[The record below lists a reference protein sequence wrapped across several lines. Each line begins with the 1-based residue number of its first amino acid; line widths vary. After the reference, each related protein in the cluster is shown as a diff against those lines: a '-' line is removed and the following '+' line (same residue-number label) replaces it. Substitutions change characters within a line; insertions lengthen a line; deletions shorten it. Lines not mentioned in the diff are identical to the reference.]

1 MILSPLQQHSGRVT
15 FRLQFPLSTQLGLM
29 TASQFQPCL
38 LSCSTCVNKI
48 HCNRC
53 LFYLL
58 QVLKTGNTFKTTS
71 YSYWMG
77 DWRVPNFVTQSS
89 SCYVE
94 IYALIYLQEPT
105 LQMCETVTS
114 EFERKEKK
122 VTNKGSL
129 GSITAS
135 IILMI
140 DMRWRRMLVIQ
151 SKELQEAKKCKSNGS
166 LILNCR

>member
-1 MILSPLQQHSGRVT
+1 MILSPLQQHSGSVT

-29 TASQFQPCL
+29 TASQFQPYL

-58 QVLKTGNTFKTTS
+58 QVLKTGNTYKTTS

-77 DWRVPNFVTQSS
+77 DWSVSNFVTQSS

-94 IYALIYLQEPT
+94 ICALIYLQEPT

-122 VTNKGSL
+122 MTNKGSL
-129 GSITAS
+129 AV
-135 IILMI
+135 L
-140 DMRWRRMLVIQ
+140 L
-151 SKELQEAKKCKSNGS
+151 LALS
-166 LILNCR
+166 LRLIWGEEEC